1 MLGSWIRILLISD
14 EKNYDDFLYNLLQ
27 NQEGIDFKIN
37 QVNSVDLAIREINS
51 QDYDSIILD
60 ISTGENCVAA
70 AKKICNVSSR
80 FPLIVLTRSDNESSS
95 NILTTNIHQIIRKDY
110 LNSNM
115 ITQTILSAIDRKN
128 IENEVQMRDEILQA
142 VNNAAEIFLTQ
153 TDWSSYLNEVLTSLG
168 KATKSDRVYVFSNSV
183 SDDGSL
189 VGEFQAEWINENVQI
204 TKTATVA
211 GGVDYVKAG
220 FGRWVKVM
228 QAGEVIHGDVED
240 LPAEEQPF
248 LAKLGVKSLIYVPI
262 FIDHTWWGFIG
273 FDQFTNRNEWLKVEI
288 DALRT
293 AAKIL
298 GAAISRQVTEEKLIY
313 LATHDYLTD
322 LPNRLL
328 FEDRF
333 RQAQARS
340 DRNGKS
346 FAIISID
353 LDRFKIINDTHGH
366 QFGDRVLNEV
376 AKRLTMAVRGTDTC
390 ARIGGDEFA
399 VIAEEIHDKEDVLR
413 VMEKISSTFQEI
425 IKLEEK
431 EIQISAS
438 MGASIYPVHGKTM
451 EELMK
456 AADKTLYLIKGSS
469 AHYKIFSD
477 DQITWLKE

>member
-1 MLGSWIRILLISD
+1 MLGSSIEILLISD
-14 EKNYDDFLYNLLQ
+14 EKNYDDYLYNLLQ
-27 NQEGIDFKIN
+27 NQEGNNFKIN
-37 QVNSVDLAIREINS
+37 QVNSIDLALKEINS

-60 ISTGENCVAA
+60 ISAEENCLAA
-70 AKKICNVSSR
+70 VKQICAVSSH
-80 FPLIVLTRSDNESSS
+80 FPLIVLTHSDNGFSS
-95 NILTTNIHQIIRKDY
+95 NTLKSNVHQIIRKDY

-115 ITQTILSAIDRKN
+115 ITQTLLSAIDRKN
-128 IENEVQMRDEILQA
+128 IENEIRMRDAILQA

-153 TDWSSYLNEVLTSLG
+153 TDWSSYLNEVLASLG
-168 KATKSDRVYVFSNSV
+168 KATKSDRVYIFSNTISN
-183 SDDGSL
+183 DGSL
-189 VGEFQAEWINENVQI
+189 IGEFQAEWVNDDVQI
-204 TKTATVA
+204 TKTAAVA
-211 GGVDYVKAG
+211 GGVDYLKAG
-220 FGRWVKVM
+220 FGRWVKNM
-228 QAGEVIHGDVED
+228 QAGKVIQGDVEK
-240 LPAEEQPF
+240 LPAKEQPF
-248 LAKLGVKSLIYVPI
+248 LIKLGVKSLIYVPI

-273 FDQFTNRNEWLKVEI
+273 FDQCTTRNKWLKIEI

-399 VIAEEIHDKEDVLR
+399 VIAEEIHDREDVLL
-413 VMEKISSTFQEI
+413 VMEKISSILQEI

-438 MGASIYPVHGKTM
+438 MGASIYPIHGKNI